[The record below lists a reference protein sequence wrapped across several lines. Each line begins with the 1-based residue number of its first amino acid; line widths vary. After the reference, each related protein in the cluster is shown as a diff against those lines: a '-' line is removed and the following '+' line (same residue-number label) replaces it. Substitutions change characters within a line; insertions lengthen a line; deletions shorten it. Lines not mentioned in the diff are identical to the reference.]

1 MTAPGPSW
9 SALALVVA
17 LAISPAAALAKVQ
30 GVIVRWGEVEVG
42 DLAGPL
48 GPDYQEHSLGEGHEV
63 TSTRFLNHDDHIPA
77 QLCRNFGFQAW
88 LAGGPGDVMPD
99 RILMRVH
106 HPLLTR
112 PDGVS
117 GSEDT
122 LMLPVMNG
130 MTETSFGLD
139 DPWEAQPG
147 DWTFDLVLDGAVIA
161 SHTFVLTKPTPD
173 TPLPECPGRSVS

>member
-9 SALALVVA
+9 PGLALALA
-17 LAISPAAALAKVQ
+17 LATSPAAAWAKVQ

-42 DLAGPL
+42 DSAGPL
-48 GPDYQEHSLGEGHEV
+48 GPDYQERSLGEGHEV
-63 TSTRFLNHDDHIPA
+63 TSTRFLNYDDHIPA
-77 QLCRNFGFQAW
+77 QLCRNFGLLAW
-88 LAGGPGDVMPD
+88 LAGAPGEVLPT
-99 RILMRVH
+99 RILLRVH

-122 LMLPVMNG
+122 LMLPVSNG
-130 MTETSFGLD
+130 ATETSFGLD

-147 DWTFDLVLDGAVIA
+147 DWTFELVLDNAVIA
-161 SHTFVLTKPTPD
+161 SHTFVLTKPTQD
-173 TPLPECPGRSVS
+173 TPLPACPGRSVS